1 MDIQAYIQSG
11 IIESYVL
18 GLASAEESAELETL
32 QLQYPEVSEA
42 ISEFSQL
49 LEVQALENAIAPHA
63 DVKAK
68 IMAAI
73 KAEENRDTIIMSP
86 RDTDNNEDVS
96 VKSIR
101 LWRMVAAASVIMFI
115 VSAGVNFY
123 LYNRYNQKNDAYQA
137 LLSER
142 NTLQANNQ
150 IYQTHLQQ
158 WQKTAE
164 VLADSAMTVVK
175 MPGIAGKEQNLAT
188 VYWNTKNKEVY
199 VRANNLPQPAKG
211 KQFQLWA
218 LVDGKPVDA
227 GTLDPG
233 CEGVCKMKNIPRA
246 QAFAITLEN
255 AGGSPTPT
263 MEQMYVL
270 GKI

>member
-32 QLQYPEVSEA
+32 RLQYPEVSES

-49 LEVQALENAIAPHA
+49 LEEQALKNAIAPPA

-73 KAEENRDTIIMSP
+73 KDEERQAGIVSLPAGAKANR
-86 RDTDNNEDVS
+86 NVS
-96 VKSIR
+96 AKQIR
-101 LWRMVAAASVIMFI
+101 VWRMLAAASVILFI
-115 VSAGVNFY
+115 VSAGLNFY

-142 NTLQANNQ
+142 NTLQADNQ

-158 WQKTAE
+158 WQKA
-164 VLADSAMTVVK
+164 ARIMSDPAMTVVK

-188 VYWNTKNKEVY
+188 VYWNIKNKEVY
-199 VRANNLPQPAKG
+199 VQANKLPRPAKG

-227 GTLDPG
+227 GMLDPD

-255 AGGSPTPT
+255 EGGSPTPT
-263 MEQMYVL
+263 MQQMYVL
-270 GKI
+270 GKV